1 MLSQDN
7 LEYINHSV
15 LKLMIERPGV
25 LQKEMNIE
33 IRSSLSILFIKE
45 KHEVQFLFVNK
56 SGERENSINFEVHQA
71 AKYKIINKDEL
82 SKEELSDF
90 ACNKLLPLLWSIMI
104 QTLSYNLYQFSIDN
118 FRLPLRHSLN
128 IALDQIDYK
137 IIE

>member
-118 FRLPLRHSLN
+118 FRLPLRHS
-128 IALDQIDYK
+128 
-137 IIE
+137 

>member
-128 IALDQIDYK
+128 IALYQIDYK

>member
-7 LEYINHSV
+7 LEYINHSI

>member
-7 LEYINHSV
+7 LEYINHSI
-15 LKLMIERPGV
+15 LKLNIERSGV

-33 IRSSLSILFIKE
+33 INSNLSILLIKE

-56 SGERENSINFEVHQA
+56 SSEKDNSIRVEVHQA
-71 AKYKIINKDEL
+71 AKYKIINKEEL

-104 QTLSYNLYQFSIDN
+104 QTLSFNLHQFSIDN

-128 IALDQIDYK
+128 IPIDQIDYK

>member
-7 LEYINHSV
+7 LEYINHSI
-15 LKLMIERPGV
+15 LKLNIERPGV

-33 IRSSLSILFIKE
+33 INSNLSILLIKE

-56 SGERENSINFEVHQA
+56 SSEKDNSIRVEVHQA
-71 AKYKIINKDEL
+71 AKYKIINKEEL

-104 QTLSYNLYQFSIDN
+104 QTLSFNLHQFSIDN

-128 IALDQIDYK
+128 IPIDQIDYK

>member
-104 QTLSYNLYQFSIDN
+104 QTLSYNIYQFSIDN

>member
-7 LEYINHSV
+7 LEYINHSI

-33 IRSSLSILFIKE
+33 IRSSLSILFVKE

-56 SGERENSINFEVHQA
+56 SGERENSINIEVHQA

-90 ACNKLLPLLWSIMI
+90 ACNKLLPLLWSILI

-118 FRLPLRHSLN
+118 FRLPLRHSLD

>member
-7 LEYINHSV
+7 LEYINHSI
-15 LKLMIERPGV
+15 LKLNIERPGI
-25 LQKEMNIE
+25 LQKEINIE
-33 IRSSLSILFIKE
+33 INSSLSILFIKE

-56 SGERENSINFEVHQA
+56 SSEKDNSIRVEVHQA
-71 AKYKIINKDEL
+71 AKYKIINKNEF

-104 QTLSYNLYQFSIDN
+104 QTLSYNLLQFSIDN

-128 IALDQIDYK
+128 IPVDQIDYK